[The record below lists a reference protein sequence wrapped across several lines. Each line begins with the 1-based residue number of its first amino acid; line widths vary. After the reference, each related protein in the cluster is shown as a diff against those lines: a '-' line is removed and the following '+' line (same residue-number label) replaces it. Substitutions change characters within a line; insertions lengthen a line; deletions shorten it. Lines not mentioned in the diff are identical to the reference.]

1 MRPDL
6 KYRKSFLILI
16 LGLLLLLAAGGYA
29 AGKKAAPG
37 PLQVEQAAAAPPA
50 AGQPGAAISPQGEQ
64 VAADAQGRA
73 IYQVKGNG
81 IKIGYKLAGKG
92 APLVL
97 IPGLGNTME
106 VWPPPLIEGLAAK
119 YRLIILDNRGM
130 GHSTADA
137 APFTYRLFAD
147 DVISLLDA
155 LGVQKTEV
163 LGFSMGSSITQELL
177 LVYPQ
182 RFHKAVIYATS
193 IDGSKVADVLKGRKV
208 DDPVVQRQIEA
219 TARWQTPLD
228 KLPLIPNQV
237 LLVVGTDD
245 TIVGPA
251 ASKTLA
257 ALIPGAWL
265 AQFKGAT
272 HSLMRE
278 APGEFTKTV
287 LAFLEINQ
295 TVAGA
300 R

>member
-1 MRPDL
+1 MQPDL
-6 KYRKSFLILI
+6 KYLKSFLILL

-29 AGKKAAPG
+29 AEKQAAPS
-37 PLQVEQAAAAPPA
+37 PPPA
-50 AGQPGAAISPQGEQ
+50 AQPGAAITPRGEQ
-64 VAADAQGRA
+64 VAVDEQGRA

-81 IKIGYKLAGKG
+81 IKIGYKLAGAGK
-92 APLVL
+92 PLVL
-97 IPGLGNTME
+97 IPGLSNTME
-106 VWPPPLIEGLAAK
+106 VWPQPLIEGLAAK

-130 GHSTADA
+130 GYSTADA

-193 IDGSKVADVLKGRKV
+193 IDGSKVAAVFKGRKV
-208 DDPVVQRQIEA
+208 DDPIVQRQIEA

-245 TIVGPA
+245 AIVGPA
-251 ASKTLA
+251 PSQTLA
-257 ALIPGAWL
+257 TLIPGAWL

-278 APGEFTKTV
+278 APGDFTKTV

>member
-1 MRPDL
+1 MPPDHQY
-6 KYRKSFLILI
+6 KRFVLILI
-16 LGLLLLLAAGGYA
+16 LGLLLLLPAGGYA

-37 PLQVEQAAAAPPA
+37 PPPAEQGAASPPA
-50 AGQPGAAISPQGEQ
+50 AAQAGAAITPRGEK
-64 VAADAQGRA
+64 VAQDAEGRA

-81 IKIGYKLAGKG
+81 IKIGYKLAGAG

-97 IPGLGNTME
+97 IPGLSNTME

-119 YRLIILDNRGM
+119 YQLIILDNRGM

-137 APFTYRLFAD
+137 APFTYRLFAE

-155 LGVQKTEV
+155 LEVQKTEV
-163 LGFSMGSSITQELL
+163 LGFSMGSSITQVLL
-177 LVYPQ
+177 LDYPQ

-193 IDGSKVADVLKGRKV
+193 TDGSKVAALAKGKKA
-208 DDPVVQRQIEA
+208 DNPIIQRQIEA

-228 KLPLIPNQV
+228 KVPLIPNQV
-237 LLVVGTDD
+237 LLVVGTKDNV
-245 TIVGPA
+245 VGPA
-251 ASKTLA
+251 PSKTLA

-265 AQFKGAT
+265 AQFKGGS

-278 APGEFTKTV
+278 APGDFTKTV
-287 LAFLEINQ
+287 LAFLEIDQ
-295 TVAGA
+295 TVTGA